1 MTDVIDRLAELGR
14 TPLGPPPVSTIDGD
28 LARGRSA
35 LRRRRRS
42 AGTAALSLSVVAAGG
57 AAWLAS
63 TGSGGGHRAPAVT
76 SRPASPK
83 VKLVDYVGQ
92 EPQGFHIGTV
102 PQGYGLDLQAS
113 TSYSVVLAP
122 AGDADKSPDSF
133 IGKLVVSAEDA
144 SSYGALSSLGN
155 QSTTIGGEPGRIGDD
170 GTATQIWWQVGSVII
185 DVQCWDNV
193 GLTHEQLVTFADTV
207 STTPQLQ
214 LSKG

>member
-1 MTDVIDRLAELGR
+1 MTDVIDRLADLGR
-14 TPLGPPPVSTIDGD
+14 TPLGPPPASTVDGD

-35 LRRRRRS
+35 LRRRRRR
-42 AGTAALSLSVVAAGG
+42 AGTAALSLTVVAAGG
-57 AAWLAS
+57 AAWLSS
-63 TGSGGGHRAPAVT
+63 TGPSGRHHPPVVASPPV
-76 SRPASPK
+76 SPK

-102 PQGYGLDLQAS
+102 PQGYGLDVQAS

-133 IGKLVVSAEDA
+133 VGKLVVTAEDA
-144 SSYGALSSLGN
+144 SSYGGLSSLGN

-170 GTATQIWWQVGSVII
+170 GTATQIWWQVGSIII
-185 DVQCWDNV
+185 DVQCWDSV
-193 GLTHEQLVTFADTV
+193 GLTQAQLVTFASTV

-214 LSKG
+214 LSVG